1 MAICKILHMK
11 DSGPY
16 HGRHL
21 DQALKYILKE
31 EKTQEC
37 RLAGAINC
45 QLANA
50 FEQMKATKQ
59 KFGKLDKRQ
68 GYHMIIS
75 FSEGEIDGDRA
86 FEFLQRFAAEY
97 LGGKYE
103 AVYSVHDNTD
113 HIHGHIIFN
122 SVSFLDGRKFRYE
135 KGDWAREI
143 QPLVNKLCV
152 EFGLSTIEIEDN
164 PRAHKE
170 YQSFNEYRDGNFV
183 WSDMVR
189 RDLDACIVQA
199 GDYEEFLK
207 RLQEK
212 GYEIKNAHGEGK
224 YFSIKP
230 QGMHRFK
237 RCRSLGQEYEEE
249 RIKQRI
255 LEEELGAPI
264 PFERK
269 SRIVRCKVKRYKRA
283 KLSGMQKK
291 YYRKLY
297 RTGRLKKRAYSQAW
311 QYRDDIKK
319 MQKLQ
324 DQYLFLVKHNIN
336 SMEELLLLEGSLTD
350 KQKECRRECSRTYRA
365 KAKFKSLFEAAKD
378 MSDLAEAEECYQD
391 GDSYFKDEHE
401 QWETLAAKLQAE
413 GYSYEEVV
421 RLKGHYRSTYA
432 ENMERL
438 SLVNKELKLAKSIHE
453 DYLSSSTEQ
462 AHTEEKKIIPIREK
476 SQPIR

>member
-50 FEQMKATKQ
+50 FEQMRATKQ

-68 GYHMIIS
+68 GYHLIIS

-86 FEFLQRFAAEY
+86 FKFLQRFAAEY
-97 LGGKYE
+97 LGEKYE

-143 QPLVNKLCV
+143 QPLVNRLC
-152 EFGLSTIEIEDN
+152 EEYGLSTIEIEDD

-170 YQSFNEYRDGNFV
+170 YQSFNDYRDGNFV

-199 GDYEEFLK
+199 KDYEEFLK
-207 RLQEK
+207 LLQEK

-230 QGMHRFK
+230 QGMYRFK
-237 RCRSLGQEYEEE
+237 RCKSLGQEYEEE

-255 LEEELGAPI
+255 LEEELGPPTPI
-264 PFERK
+264 DRK
-269 SRIVRCKVKRYKRA
+269 SRIVYCKVKRYKRA

-297 RTGRLKKRAYSQAW
+297 QTSRLKKRAYSQAW
-311 QYRDDIKK
+311 QYRDEIKK

-336 SMEELLLLEGSLTD
+336 SMEELLLVENALAD
-350 KQKECRRECSRTYRA
+350 KKKECGKERSRIYKARA
-365 KAKFKSLFEAAKD
+365 KCNSLFDIAKE
-378 MSDLAEAEECYQD
+378 MSDYAEAEECFLD

-401 QWETLAAKLQAE
+401 CWEKLASKLKAQ
-413 GYSYEEVV
+413 GYSYDEV
-421 RLKGHYRSTYA
+421 LKLKEYYRSAYA
-432 ENMERL
+432 KHLESYTAVSR
-438 SLVNKELKLAKSIHE
+438 ELRVAKSIRE
-453 DYLSSSTEQ
+453 DYLSAGTEQ
-462 AHTEEKKIIPIREK
+462 AYTEERKIIPIREK